1 MTKKNP
7 VSGPCLEM
15 KSASAIEDQSDT
27 RTGTNER
34 RWGGCDCLFGFEML
48 DIKDIAG
55 RETQNAEKPTE
66 FNPVGLETC
75 SKLSCVFWCIVYS
88 PEGAGFE
95 SISQD

>member
-1 MTKKNP
+1 
-7 VSGPCLEM
+7 M
-15 KSASAIEDQSDT
+15 KSASAFEDQANAW
-27 RTGTNER
+27 TGTNVKEVGR
-34 RWGGCDCLFGFEML
+34 LELF
-48 DIKDIAG
+48 DIKNVAG

-75 SKLSCVFWCIVYS
+75 SKLSLYFWCIVYS